1 MGQGTDSC
9 GGYNADYNPYEDGL
23 IDGTWYPKNKPPIKV
38 KDMSTK
44 HVVNTLKMCQQLVYS
59 ATFDDERWLWQN
71 WVDLFECELTD
82 RSKEGVEK

>member
-9 GGYNADYNPYEDGL
+9 GWYNADYNPYEDGL
-23 IDGTWYPKNKPPIKV
+23 IDGTWYPKNKLPIKV

-44 HVVNTLKMCQQLVYS
+44 HVVNTLKV
-59 ATFDDERWLWQN
+59 WQN